1 MRDNKEGQNL
11 RVLMGDNEGKV
22 EATLKQR
29 GHIYGDYS
37 QVIATRARIMSL
49 LEAHHQ
55 QVNGTGIPDNMEVA
69 IGDIVLKLV
78 RGSGAPH
85 YADSWHDLAGYAT
98 LIENLSLAT
107 KGREDS

>member
-22 EATLKQR
+22 EDTLKQR
-29 GHIYGDYS
+29 GKIYGDYGK
-37 QVIATRARIMSL
+37 VIATRARIMSL

-55 QVNGTGIPDNMEVA
+55 QVNGTSLPGDIEVA
-69 IGDIVLKLV
+69 LGDIVLKLV
-78 RGSGAPH
+78 RGAGAPN
-85 YADSWHDLAGYAT
+85 YSDSWHDLAGYAT